1 MVLVVLVSIVSL
13 LYAFASDTPPCFT
26 RKPVGRIRVR
36 FPVALDLGATS
47 TVGIG
52 TGTADGS
59 DLAAFLAVFDRFSAS
74 SLGVNN
80 GLG

>member
-1 MVLVVLVSIVSL
+1 MVDVVLVSIGSL
-13 LYAFASDTPPCFT
+13 LHAFAADASPCFT

-36 FPVALDLGATS
+36 FPVAFDLGATS
-47 TVGIG
+47 TIGIG
-52 TGTADGS
+52 TGTANGS

-74 SLGVNN
+74 SLGISN